1 MSAFTTWL
9 VRISKTNTKSLTVGK
24 KSARNL
30 IYLVSSWILFESKTD
45 WSWRCRRFRT
55 KRRNKFASSKIS
67 SSMYAMLFALTFPQ
81 AQHASTFNIS
91 AERNVWL
98 HSALR
103 SFAIAAIIWKQLSL
117 RSSAI
122 RDRLRS
128 FAIIWKPALIL
139 KVWYVCQIIRIAG
152 DVQRQNKLWARHLI
166 ASGRFIRVSVV
177 NDTLPPDFSVKF
189 LWLTWK
195 SPHYF
200 PGKLIKSNFVA
211 FLVLVGLDFS

>member
-1 MSAFTTWL
+1 MS
-9 VRISKTNTKSLTVGK
+9 
-24 KSARNL
+24 
-30 IYLVSSWILFESKTD
+30 
-45 WSWRCRRFRT
+45 
-55 KRRNKFASSKIS
+55 
-67 SSMYAMLFALTFPQ
+67 AMLFALIFPQ

-98 HSALR
+98 QSALR
-103 SFAIAAIIWKQLSL
+103 SSAIIGKQLSL
-117 RSSAI
+117 RSSAT

-128 FAIIWKPALIL
+128 FAVIWKPALIL
-139 KVWYVCQIIRIAG
+139 KVWYVCQIICVAG

-189 LWLTWK
+189 LWLGWK
-195 SPHYF
+195 SPHFF
-200 PGKLIKSNFVA
+200 PGKLIESNFVT